1 MKKEVAEAAGI
12 DMKAGVRA
20 FANNRIIYDRFLL
33 GFAENEMLKDAK
45 NAMDEGDVEQAK
57 DLLSQLVGL
66 TKKLGILEYS
76 KSVEALLAQLN
87 ENAGDVEKVSESFAT
102 TKELHDK
109 VMEAFEA

>member
-1 MKKEVAEAAGI
+1 MKKEVAQAAGI

-45 NAMDEGDVEQAK
+45 NAMDEGDLDQAR
-57 DLLSQLVGL
+57 DLLEQLGGL

-76 KSVEALLAQLN
+76 KSVEELLAQLN
-87 ENAGDVEKVSESFAT
+87 EDAGDEAKVSEAFANV
-102 TKELHDK
+102 KGFHDK